1 MLIYAE
7 DKQHIKHFVYQ
18 DYFGLNCKPF
28 GIVPDTRFLFLSDS
42 HREAIAH
49 LVYAL
54 NEKNGFVQLT
64 GEVGVGKTMACRYI
78 LANIP
83 DDIDVALILNP
94 RVDEIGLLRMLCQE
108 MHIDYSKDQHPNE
121 LTRLINNK
129 LLESYAANRH
139 TILIIDEAQNLPKRT
154 LEQLRLLTNLET
166 DTQKLLRIILIG
178 QPELGELLAEYDM
191 RQVAQ
196 RITSRYHL
204 TTLGPDE
211 TDDYIHHRL
220 RVAGCNHRLFSKNA
234 CRKAHKLTQGTP
246 RLLNLLCDRALIA
259 AYSRGEPEVNAKLI
273 KKAAIEA
280 LPFIK
285 PEKAAKSNNWL
296 IAVLLILILFMAA
309 LMISQ
314 PDWRNQ
320 ILQYWQTPQTNIAPT
335 ISARHAPSSAK
346 TQPAASD
353 ANKSLMAVAPKLNSV
368 VSPTEPTKSIA
379 GSGTASANAT
389 RGAANFDSSDL
400 RDNETHTSL
409 SDPPAGPAGIS
420 PAQLE
425 EMKKQADIDFR
436 MGIPPIIDSPAQN

>member
-1 MLIYAE
+1 
-7 DKQHIKHFVYQ
+7 VYQ

-83 DDIDVALILNP
+83 EDIDVALILNP
-94 RVDEIGLLRMLCQE
+94 RIDEIGLLRMLCQE
-108 MHIDYSKDQHPNE
+108 MHIEYDKDQQPNE
-121 LTRLINNK
+121 LTRLINDK
-129 LLESYAANRH
+129 LLKSYAANRH

-220 RVAGCNHRLFSKNA
+220 RVAGCNQRLFSRNA

-259 AYSRGEPEVNAKLI
+259 AYSRGEPEVNARLI
-273 KKAAIEA
+273 KQAAVEA

-285 PEKAAKSNNWL
+285 PKKTAKSSNWL
-296 IAVLLILILFMAA
+296 IAALLLLILVMGA
-309 LMISQ
+309 LMISR
-314 PDWRNQ
+314 PDWRDP
-320 ILQYWQTPQTNIAPT
+320 ILQYWQSPQATTTPTTAVPPVMPSDKIKATASNPIKAEPV
-335 ISARHAPSSAK
+335 APSKAESPV
-346 TQPAASD
+346 TAAAAIATSPD
-353 ANKSLMAVAPKLNSV
+353 AGNTSTTS
-368 VSPTEPTKSIA
+368 TGA
-379 GSGTASANAT
+379 GRNA
-389 RGAANFDSSDL
+389 GDFDNTDL
-400 RDNETHTSL
+400 RDNES
-409 SDPPAGPAGIS
+409 PAPASNIQTGPDGIS

-425 EMKKQADIDFR
+425 EMKKQADVDFR
-436 MGIPPIIDSPAQN
+436 MGIPPTVDSPEQN

>member
-1 MLIYAE
+1 M
-7 DKQHIKHFVYQ
+7 YQ

-83 DDIDVALILNP
+83 EDIDVALILNP
-94 RVDEIGLLRMLCQE
+94 RIDEIGLLRMLCQE
-108 MHIDYSKDQHPNE
+108 MHIEYDKDQQPNE

-211 TDDYIHHRL
+211 TEEYIRHRL
-220 RVAGCNHRLFSKNA
+220 SVAGCGQRLFSHNA
-234 CRKAHKLTQGTP
+234 CRKAHKLTRGTP

-259 AYSRGEPEVNAKLI
+259 AYSRGETEVNAKLI
-273 KKAAIEA
+273 KQAAVEA

-285 PEKAAKSNNWL
+285 SEKTTNGRNWL
-296 IAVLLILILFMAA
+296 IPALLLLILLMGILMF
-309 LMISQ
+309 SQ
-314 PDWRNQ
+314 PRWRNP
-320 ILQYWQTPQTNIAPT
+320 ILQYWQSAQTAANPAITTPATPGKNTRAAADNTNKLESTAT
-335 ISARHAPSSAK
+335 AK
-346 TQPAASD
+346 TDSAVAAS
-353 ANKSLMAVAPKLNSV
+353 AP
-368 VSPTEPTKSIA
+368 A
-379 GSGTASANAT
+379 GSNAETIATSPDNSKGNITATTFTGTTGMSA
-389 RGAANFDSSDL
+389 GFDNSDL
-400 RDNETHTSL
+400 RDN
-409 SDPPAGPAGIS
+409 PPGADSEPPQGFNGIS
-420 PAQLE
+420 PRQLE
-425 EMKKQADIDFR
+425 EMKKQADVDFR
-436 MGIPPIIDSPAQN
+436 MGIPPSVDSPEQN